1 MDFTPKK
8 NKTHMNGEEKKRL
21 KKTASHQTYPI
32 DAMEFKCRL
41 LVEPVVRTA

>member
-8 NKTHMNGEEKKRL
+8 NKPHWGKK